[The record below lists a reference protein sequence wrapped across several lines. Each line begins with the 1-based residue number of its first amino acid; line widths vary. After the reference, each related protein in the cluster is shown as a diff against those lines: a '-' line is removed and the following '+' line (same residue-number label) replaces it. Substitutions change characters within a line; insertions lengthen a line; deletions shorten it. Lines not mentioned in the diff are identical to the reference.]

1 MKRGAFRLFYAA
13 LLAAVFAVAGWEAF
27 QRFLVGRSV
36 LTPDL
41 TGKSVE
47 EARKLANDIGLSI
60 IVDRE
65 RDRFDAKVPAR
76 HVLLQK
82 PSAGTF
88 VKPGQAL
95 RVALSKGPEDIRVP
109 DLAGMSA
116 RAATLALA
124 RASLGIGD
132 IATARLPLPVA
143 GIVAQSPDPDQAAVK
158 GEPVSMLVN
167 RGSPETVFVMPDLI
181 GRDADWVRMHF
192 EKFGFRVG
200 SARYEAYEGTSPNTI
215 LKQFPPAGFPIQRRD
230 VVSLTISRSP
240 MPS

>member
-13 LLAAVFAVAGWEAF
+13 LLATVFAAAGWEAF

-60 IVDRE
+60 VVERG
-65 RDRFDAKVPAR
+65 RDRFDARIPAR
-76 HVLLQK
+76 HVLFQK
-82 PSAGTF
+82 PSPGTF
-88 VKPGQAL
+88 VKPGQGL
-95 RVALSKGPEDIRVP
+95 HVALSKGPEDIRVP

-116 RAATLALA
+116 RAAELALA
-124 RASLGIGD
+124 RGSLAMGD
-132 IATARLPLPVA
+132 VATARLPLASA
-143 GIVAQSPDPDQAAVK
+143 GIVAQSPDPDRSAVK
-158 GEPVSMLVN
+158 GEPVSILVN
-167 RGSPETVFVMPDLI
+167 RGSPEPVFVMPDLI
-181 GRDADWVRMHF
+181 GKDADWVRAHF

-200 SARYEAYEGTSPNTI
+200 SARYEAYEGTAPNTI
-215 LKQFPPAGFPIQRRD
+215 LKQFPPAGFPIERRD
-230 VVSLTISRSP
+230 VISLTISRSA